1 MVIPIGAL
9 AQEGR
14 GNRLDS
20 FQNLIT
26 GHAQIDLSP
35 GVPIGDDNTALT
47 ERRTLNVDASAHS
60 LVDRGDWTET
70 ATNTSRTGTIYP
82 HTGLN
87 AVPGVPTNFVAEG
100 GTNYINFSWTAPDDG
115 GKAIEQYMIDVS
127 INEGLIW
134 VTLAVNIGTATNYVL
149 RRGVVPGTTYHFR
162 VRAEN
167 EDGSGDPSD
176 VAITTAGTPGVVTNL
191 RAIASGATQVDLSWT
206 APSNNGGAAITGYRI
221 EVSPDGTDESWSE
234 LEDDTESTS
243 ASYSHS
249 GLTAGTT
256 RHYRVYAINSRGLGL
271 IASNVARATAGTPGA
286 PANFVAEGGTNYI
299 NLSWTAPANDGGKA
313 IKRYTFDLSINAGQT
328 WVNLGVDPGIATT
341 YVLRRGVVPGKTYH
355 FRVRAENDIGFGAPS
370 HVASTT
376 AGTPGVVTGL
386 RAMASGATQI
396 DLSWTA
402 PSINVGA
409 VITGYRIEVS
419 PDGTDG
425 NWSELEDDTKST
437 STSYSH
443 SGLTTETTRHYRVYA
458 INSRGLGLIASNV
471 ARATARTV
479 TDVTI
484 PTVGITGV
492 PASIK
497 SEIAFTAT
505 FTFSEDVTGF
515 VTGDVTVTGGTK
527 GNFSGSGSR
536 YSLVVTPAGGSN
548 VTVTVSAN
556 AATDGTNTG
565 PSSDVSE
572 TAVWI
577 NPITVSITMPQKI
590 NSRNSLTVNITFSEW
605 VRQFQITDVT
615 VTGGA
620 KGNLSGNGSNYSL
633 VVIPTGSADVTVTVK
648 AGSVIPRRGN
658 AGPESSVSATTI
670 WDSSPPT
677 VMITGV
683 PNRINSSTIFAA
695 TFTFSEDVTG
705 FAAGDVTVS
714 GGTKSAFNG
723 NGSVY
728 TMDVT
733 PTESENVVVTVN
745 QDAATDG
752 LNTGP
757 ASTVSATA
765 IWDATV
771 PAVAIAGVP
780 TRINSAA
787 TFTATFTFSE
797 TVTGFVEEDVTV
809 SGGTK
814 GNFSGSGSSYSLVVT
829 PTGGSDVTVTI
840 EANAATGT
848 DGSTTGPASAVS
860 VTAIWDAAPTVE
872 IAGVPHRINTMTNFT
887 ATFTFSESVTGFVI
901 GDVTVTGGT
910 KGNFSGNGNNYSLVV
925 IPAGSADVVVTVN
938 QDAATDG
945 LNTGPAA
952 AVSATAIW
960 DSSPPTVAIT
970 GVPDKI
976 NTRTTFAA
984 TFTFSEEV
992 TGFAAG
998 DVTVSGGAK
1007 GAFNGNGSVYTMDV
1021 TPAGSADVAVTV
1033 NQDAATDG
1041 LNTGP
1046 AAAVSA
1052 TAIWDS
1058 SPPTVAIT
1066 GVPDKINTRTTFA
1079 ATFTFSEEVTGFA
1092 AGDVTV
1098 SGGTKSAFN
1107 GNGSVY
1113 TMDVTPTGSEN
1124 VVVTVNQDAATDD
1137 LNTGPAAAVS
1147 TTATWDA
1154 TLPTVTITGVPG
1166 RINTTTN
1173 FTVIF
1178 IFSEPVTEFVTGDV
1192 TVNGGMKGNFTG
1204 SGNIYN
1210 LVVTPTSGAMVT
1222 VTVKANAATDGLNT
1236 GPAAAVSAT
1245 AIWDAKALTVEIS
1258 GMPSRINSAA
1268 PLTTTFLF
1276 SKAVTEFVIGD
1287 VTVTGGAKG
1296 NFSGSGD
1303 TYNLVIN
1310 PAAGS
1315 NLTVEVRPNSA
1326 TDGITTGPTSAV
1338 SSTAIWDAATPTVA
1352 ITGVPDKINSTAIF
1366 TAVFTFSET
1375 VTGFGA
1381 GDVTVIGGTKG
1392 NFSGIGDT
1400 YTLEVVPAGGSDV
1413 TVTVDANSVTDG
1425 LNSGPVSAVSATAI
1439 WDVVSAKVVVGD
1451 AAATEGNALTF
1462 TVELDEAVPGGLTVT
1477 PNFTDGTAT
1486 KGVDYTENT
1495 AALAFDGTSGE
1506 TQAFSVTTIEDA
1518 MVEGDETFTVSLTV
1532 SGTTASV
1539 TVTGTGTGTI
1549 MDDDMPVL
1557 PEVAFNVTSASIG
1570 EDIGT
1575 HSVTVNA
1582 RPAPAAEFTLNYS
1595 LEGSTATEG
1604 TDYSIVNSGSV
1615 SMTAGVESVDIPVM
1629 VVDDNEDEREE
1640 TVILTLTGGAG
1651 YTVGNAKVYM
1661 LTITDNETT
1670 VTLAVSPNPVSEG
1683 EEVTVMATLSEAAS
1697 SEVTIPLVF
1706 TAGTAEENDY
1716 SALSSIVINKDELSG
1731 SGGITTLN
1739 DDDLDD
1745 EMFTIALGTLPDG
1758 ILTGA
1763 QESIEITITDAGEIT
1778 AIESMEEDAPPIDFA
1793 LEQNYPNPFNP
1804 STAIEFSLTR
1814 TGQVTL
1820 TVYDLL
1826 GQKVQTLIDGMQPAG
1841 RHNVLFNGAGLASD
1855 TYIYVLQT
1863 EEYRAVKMMTLL
1875 K

>member
-35 GVPIGDDNTALT
+35 GVPIGDDNTAFT
-47 ERRTLNVDASAHS
+47 KRRTLNVDASARS
-60 LVDRGDWTET
+60 LVDRGDRTDT
-70 ATNTSRTGTIYP
+70 ATNTSRKGTIYP
-82 HTGLN
+82 HTGLS
-87 AVPGVPTNFVAEG
+87 AVPGAPTNFIAEG

-115 GKAIEQYMIDVS
+115 GKAIEQYIIDVS
-127 INEGLIW
+127 INGGLIW
-134 VTLAVNIGTATNYVL
+134 VVLTVNIGTATNYVL

-167 EDGSGDPSD
+167 EDGTGAPSD

-299 NLSWTAPANDGGKA
+299 NFSWTAPDDGGKA
-313 IKRYTFDLSINAGQT
+313 IEQYMIDVSINEGLI
-328 WVNLGVDPGIATT
+328 WVTLTANIGTATN
-341 YVLRRGVVPGKTYH
+341 YVLRRGVVPGTTYH
-355 FRVRAENDIGFGAPS
+355 FRVRAENDIGSGTPS
-370 HVASTT
+370 DVAITT
-376 AGTPGVVTGL
+376 AGTPGVVTNL

-402 PSINVGA
+402 PSVNVGA
-409 VITGYRIEVS
+409 AIIGYRIEVS
-419 PDGTDG
+419 PDGADG
-425 NWSELEDDTKST
+425 SWSELEDDTEST

-443 SGLTTETTRHYRVYA
+443 SGLTTGTTRHYRVYA

-471 ARATARTV
+471 ARATARTI

-492 PASIK
+492 PATIK
-497 SEIAFTAT
+497 SETAFTAT

-615 VTGGA
+615 VTGGT

-648 AGSVIPRRGN
+648 AGSVIPRLGD

-733 PTESENVVVTVN
+733 PTGSENVVVTVN

-765 IWDATV
+765 IWDGTV

-829 PTGGSDVTVTI
+829 PTGGSDVTVAV

-901 GDVTVTGGT
+901 GDVTVSGGT
-910 KGNFSGNGNNYSLVV
+910 KGNFSGNGSNYSLVV

-976 NTRTTFAA
+976 NTRTTFA
-984 TFTFSEEV
+984 V
-992 TGFAAG
+992 
-998 DVTVSGGAK
+998 
-1007 GAFNGNGSVYTMDV
+1007 
-1021 TPAGSADVAVTV
+1021 
-1033 NQDAATDG
+1033 
-1041 LNTGP
+1041 
-1046 AAAVSA
+1046 
-1052 TAIWDS
+1052 
-1058 SPPTVAIT
+1058 
-1066 GVPDKINTRTTFA
+1066 
-1079 ATFTFSEEVTGFA
+1079 TFTFSEEVTGFA

-1173 FTVIF
+1173 FTVTF
-1178 IFSEPVTEFVTGDV
+1178 IFSEPVTEFVTEDV

-1210 LVVTPTSGAMVT
+1210 LVITPTSGAMVT

-1245 AIWDAKALTVEIS
+1245 AIWDATALTVEIS

-1303 TYNLVIN
+1303 TYNLGIN

-1326 TDGITTGPTSAV
+1326 TDGITTGPASAV

-1352 ITGVPDKINSTAIF
+1352 ITGVPDKINSMAIL

-1392 NFSGIGDT
+1392 DFSGSGDT

-1506 TQAFSVTTIEDA
+1506 TQAFSVTTTEDS

-1557 PEVAFNVTSASIG
+1557 PEVAFDVTSASIG

-1670 VTLAVSPNPVSEG
+1670 VTLSVSPNPVSEG

-1716 SALSSIVINKDELSG
+1716 SVLSSIVINKDELSG

-1763 QESIEITITDAGEIT
+1763 QESIEVTITDAGEIT
-1778 AIESMEEDAPPIDFA
+1778 TIESMEEDAPPTEFV

-1841 RHNVLFNGAGLASD
+1841 RHSALFNGAGLASD